1 MKGEI
6 FMRAMKKLLS
16 IMCLAMVLTL
26 GMPIIMPFTDVIT
39 SVEAATKV
47 KLNKTKATIFVGKS
61 VQLKIKGTKS
71 KVKWASNNKSVAKVS
86 SNGKVT
92 GKKAGKAVITAKVGK
107 KRYKCSITVKKKK
120 NSKSETVDV
129 KSISL
134 NQTEMQLNEEESA
147 TLVAT
152 VIPYNA
158 TNKVVSWSSSDTSVA
173 TVNNG
178 VVTGIKMG
186 VAIITAEI
194 GDIKQLCVVT
204 VKRPIIKVTDLVMD
218 KECIVRIG
226 SKKTID
232 VSYLPLNANE
242 EFVPSFTSLDTSI
255 VTVSKTGE
263 LTPIKAGET
272 NVEVKFGE
280 LYKTIHI
287 TVLESKAKLIEAE
300 NARYETELDELY
312 DTYSGYL
319 NVINMEIEA
328 VIELYGYY
336 YGTEQE
342 YQEEVSDLCKQISN
356 IKKQMAA
363 YSGNSSQEAKVKLQR
378 LQASLNSYENQLEE
392 IENKWSGRTRID
404 LLNEQADLYVEEYNE
419 AVRLAKNKHLE
430 KINEINADI
439 E

>member
-1 MKGEI
+1 
-6 FMRAMKKLLS
+6 MRAMKKLLS

>member
-1 MKGEI
+1 
-6 FMRAMKKLLS
+6 MRAMKKLLS
-16 IMCLAMVLTL
+16 IMCLTMVLTL
-26 GMPIIMPFTDVIT
+26 GMPIVMPSSDGIMT
-39 SVEAATKV
+39 VEAATKV
-47 KLNKTKATIFVGKS
+47 KLNKTKATIYVGKS
-61 VQLKIKGTKS
+61 VQLKIKGTKG
-71 KVKWASNNKSVAKVS
+71 KVKWSSNKKSVAKVS
-86 SNGKVT
+86 SKGKVT

-107 KRYKCSITVKKKK
+107 KRYKCNITVKKKN
-120 NSKSETVDV
+120 NSKSQTIDV
-129 KSISL
+129 KGISL
-134 NQTEMQLNEEESA
+134 NQTEMQLNEGENA

-186 VAIITAEI
+186 VVIITAEI

-218 KECIVRIG
+218 KECIVRMG

-255 VTVSKTGE
+255 VTISKTGE
-263 LTPIKAGET
+263 LTPIKVGET

-287 TVLESKAKLIEAE
+287 TVLESKAKLIETE

-319 NVINMEIEA
+319 NVINVEIEA

-342 YQEEVSDLCKQISN
+342 YQVEVSDLCKQISN

-363 YSGNSSQEAKVKLQR
+363 YSGDSSQEARVKLQR
-378 LQASLNSYENQLEE
+378 LQASLNSYENQLEK
-392 IENKWSGRTRID
+392 IEDKWSGRTRID

-419 AVRLAKNKHLE
+419 AVRLAENKHLE